1 MIIFTRD
8 NTQLR
13 KQTYLVALHN
23 FCNFVIFFVYAWRLS
38 TSFSLLNLFWRRLW
52 TCFRFSIEIGKMEA
66 EDEVPDPEAPG
77 DAGSEASAVAQEDAN
92 VENPAQV
99 VENDKKIVCTKA
111 PI

>member
-1 MIIFTRD
+1 
-8 NTQLR
+8 
-13 KQTYLVALHN
+13 
-23 FCNFVIFFVYAWRLS
+23 
-38 TSFSLLNLFWRRLW
+38 
-52 TCFRFSIEIGKMEA
+52 MEA